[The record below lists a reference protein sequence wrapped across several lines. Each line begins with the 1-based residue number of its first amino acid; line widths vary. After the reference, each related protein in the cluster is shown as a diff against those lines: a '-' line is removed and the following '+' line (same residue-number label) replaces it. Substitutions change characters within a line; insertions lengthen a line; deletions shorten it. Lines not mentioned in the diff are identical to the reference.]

1 MRDPKIT
8 HRIMSAVKSKD
19 TRPELSLRK
28 ALWHKNYRYRINY
41 KMLPGKPDIV
51 FTKYKVAVF
60 CDGDFWHGHNW
71 ALRGKNCLEEEL
83 KGYNDYWKN
92 KILRNVERDEEIN
105 KTLNALGWSVVRIW
119 ESEIKKDVDGCVL
132 SVEEALFS
140 AMLQHN
146 ESDIYFE

>member
-1 MRDPKIT
+1 M
-8 HRIMSAVKSKD
+8 
-19 TRPELSLRK
+19 
-28 ALWHKNYRYRINY
+28 
-41 KMLPGKPDIV
+41 
-51 FTKYKVAVF
+51 
-60 CDGDFWHGHNW
+60 
-71 ALRGKNCLEEEL
+71 EEEL